1 MQVKNEQQVILIT
14 KMAIDK
20 ILLMTLKGF
29 RHAIRVMYLVFN
41 KIIPP
46 LQTHNTTEV
55 SRVCAF
61 NENHFLC

>member
-1 MQVKNEQQVILIT
+1 MIT